1 MYSSQKIYINGWFV
15 YNGLWNNGKAT
26 FVGPKPLFLE
36 KESLCHLMFEKV
48 ATQHTNCTN
57 GVTFQRLKTLNDN
70 QVIKGL
76 IAVIT
81 VEPSINYSFVLT
93 DMQPRLM
100 GQNNEKMTL
109 SPRLHVKPLVT
120 VITAI
125 EDPKNLLMLK
135 SS

>member
-1 MYSSQKIYINGWFV
+1 
-15 YNGLWNNGKAT
+15 
-26 FVGPKPLFLE
+26 
-36 KESLCHLMFEKV
+36 MFEKV

-125 EDPKNLLMLK
+125 KDKKKLADAKRQQGYPYKH
-135 SS
+135 SSTLQHLYTNCQTGK